1 MQSSRKKENGR
12 KLRWCIYS
20 FAIVIFLSLLFFVRL
35 VLRFLRICAVFHL
48 RPAFRAVS
56 LGGWHP
62 GLTCCAEHLFESNT
76 HVMHPLMSSESDG
89 APSCRQRGG
98 RGESCLF
105 HLRQITISP
114 GLDSNGLSLWN
125 GIPPHALQ
133 IYLLFYLP
141 GQAHGKIIPNTC
153 RALSGTLE

>member
-1 MQSSRKKENGR
+1 MCVSDEVIQVLEQEEAAAEDWSGPND
-12 KLRWCIYS
+12 LIYGFVIRFYVS
-20 FAIVIFLSLLFFVRL
+20 F
-35 VLRFLRICAVFHL
+35 VFHL
-48 RPAFRAVS
+48 PLCWGACHWRNDIPVS
-56 LGGWHP
+56 RVGCSISLKVKAHTP
-62 GLTCCAEHLFESNT
+62 H
-76 HVMHPLMSSESDG
+76 HVIHSLMSSESDG
-89 APSCRQRGG
+89 APSCRQKKKL
-98 RGESCLF
+98 SVPS
-105 HLRQITISP
+105 QANNNKP